1 MVICTLTQITTLVA
15 GCCNMKKARKKVGNY
30 EKPKEE
36 NKKKLELF
44 LSKIEYGKYN
54 RLGASS

>member
-1 MVICTLTQITTLVA
+1 
-15 GCCNMKKARKKVGNY
+15 MKKARKKVGNY

-54 RLGASS
+54 RLGTSS